1 MTMIKNKILSTK
13 IGLSLLMVG
22 LFMFNLIE
30 TYLENTRKSTN
41 IFERGYGIA
50 DAFHGLEGHFSFNYP
65 EIINYWTVAG
75 YSFSYFLLL
84 PIMLLGT
91 AAAFALRPS
100 ITPFR
105 VFTLAITI
113 NYALSLPFF
122 IFFPVPE
129 RWAFPDANAILLS
142 DLLSIYLIEFIRP
155 ISGLD
160 NCFPSIHTSFTIII
174 IFACYHFNTR
184 FSKSILFLGIT
195 VLLSTLILGIH
206 WMADIMAGIAVG
218 VLSLSLG
225 IMLDQ
230 KLPGNVILLERR
242 KHKRTKVRISPLKK
256 LKSAVSIFFTKKET
270 HTEDPGNWKSIFL
283 SYRRENG
290 SNMARIVQSEIVK
303 RGYTVFLDVDD
314 LGPNQFDEKLLKQIE
329 KAPNFVLILAPRSLD
344 RCIDKEDWL
353 FKEISHAIKSKSN
366 IVPIM
371 IDNFKYPPKENL
383 PDEIK
388 ELVRHNSVIY
398 SHEYFDATFDKLEEF
413 LK

>member
-1 MTMIKNKILSTK
+1 MAMIKNKVLNTK
-13 IGLSLLMVG
+13 IGLSFLLVG
-22 LFMFNLIE
+22 LFAFNLVE
-30 TYLENTRKSTN
+30 TYLENTRKSAR
-41 IFERGYGIA
+41 IFERGYSIA
-50 DAFHGLEGHFSFNYP
+50 EAFHGLEGNFSFNYP
-65 EIINYWTVAG
+65 ELINYWTVVG

-84 PIMLLGT
+84 PIMLIGT
-91 AAAFALRPS
+91 ATAFAFRSS
-100 ITPFR
+100 ISPYR
-105 VFTLAITI
+105 VFTLAIII

-174 IFACYHFNTR
+174 IYACYHFNTR
-184 FSKSILFLGIT
+184 FSKSVFFLGIT
-195 VLLSTLILGIH
+195 VLLSTVILGIH
-206 WMADIMAGIAVG
+206 WMADIMAGVAMG
-218 VLSLSLG
+218 VLSISLA
-225 IMLDQ
+225 IILDQ
-230 KLPGNVILLERR
+230 KLAGNTILLERR
-242 KHKRTKVRISPLKK
+242 KRKRPIRISPWKN

-270 HTEDPGNWKSIFL
+270 SPEKSQNWKSIFL

-290 SNMARIVQSEIVK
+290 SNMARIVQSEIAK
-303 RGYTVFLDVDD
+303 RGYSVFLDVDD

-329 KAPNFVLILAPRSLD
+329 KAPNFVLILAPGSLD
-344 RCIDKEDWL
+344 RCVDKEDWL

-371 IDNFKYPPKENL
+371 IDNFKYPPKESL

>member
-1 MTMIKNKILSTK
+1 MAMIKNKVLNTK
-13 IGLSLLMVG
+13 MGLSFLMVG
-22 LFMFNLIE
+22 LFAFNLVE
-30 TYLENTRKSTN
+30 TYLENTRKSAR
-41 IFERGYGIA
+41 IFERGYSIA
-50 DAFHGLEGHFSFNYP
+50 EAFHGLEGNFSFDYP
-65 EIINYWTVAG
+65 ELINYLTVVG

-84 PIMLLGT
+84 PILLIGT
-91 AAAFALRPS
+91 ATAFALRSS
-100 ITPFR
+100 ISPYR
-105 VFTLAITI
+105 VFTLAILI
-113 NYALSLPFF
+113 NYVLSLPFF

-142 DLLSIYLIEFIRP
+142 DFLSIYLIEFIRP

-160 NCFPSIHTSFTIII
+160 NCFPSIHTSFTIITI
-174 IFACYHFNTR
+174 YACYHFNTR
-184 FSKSILFLGIT
+184 FSKSVLFLGIT
-195 VLLSTLILGIH
+195 VLLSTFILGIH
-206 WMADIMAGIAVG
+206 WMADIVAGMAMG
-218 VLSLSLG
+218 VLSISLA
-225 IMLDQ
+225 IIFDQ
-230 KLPGNVILLERR
+230 KLAGNTILLERR
-242 KHKRTKVRISPLKK
+242 KQKRPVRISPWKN
-256 LKSAVSIFFTKKET
+256 LKSAVSMFFTKKET
-270 HTEDPGNWKSIFL
+270 PSEKLEKWKSIFL

-290 SNMARIVQSEIVK
+290 SNMARIVQSEIAK
-303 RGYTVFLDVDD
+303 RGYSVFLDVDD

-329 KAPNFVLILAPRSLD
+329 KAPNFVLILAPGSLD
-344 RCIDKEDWL
+344 RCVDKEDWL